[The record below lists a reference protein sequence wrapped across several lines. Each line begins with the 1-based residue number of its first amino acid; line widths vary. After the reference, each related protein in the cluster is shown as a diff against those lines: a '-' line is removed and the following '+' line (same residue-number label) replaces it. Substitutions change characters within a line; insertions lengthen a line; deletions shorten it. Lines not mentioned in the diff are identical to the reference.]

1 MKTISLNRYALCAL
15 FLLFITTTIKAQQ
28 TFGPA
33 GGFEGKW
40 RITAG
45 GGTSLF
51 FGDVKQYQW
60 YPVTNY
66 ENEWRFGGNLMV
78 ERSLSPLFSLRGQA
92 LYAHLAGTRREW
104 KTYFNS
110 EVIEFNLNTA
120 FSVSNLIG
128 GYRADRL
135 VNVNIIAGIGLTN
148 YNTTRYELGTDAIIA
163 RRGFGNGSG
172 LGGRTLE
179 GILVGGLGIDFQLNE
194 NISIRLETANRAM
207 NSDLLDIHESGFP
220 YDVYNHTSLGVSYTF
235 GSATPRRMPPLVP
248 EDEPEP
254 APERVA
260 EEKETER
267 PVRREPV
274 KPDVSPY
281 QAILDSME
289 KEKPAEEPEP
299 VQVTDHKEEPKPAY
313 DPAQVEYRVQVR
325 ARYGRRI
332 PVQELRRLYN
342 LPSEEIKEDE
352 HNGYYIYTMGSYST
366 YDEAARNRNRI
377 RSQYGIHDAFI
388 VAFQYGRR
396 LQKLP

>member
-1 MKTISLNRYALCAL
+1 MKTISLFRYALYT
-15 FLLFITTTIKAQQ
+15 LLLAFISSNLLMAQQ
-28 TFGPA
+28 TVGSG

-66 ENEWRFGGNLMV
+66 ESEWSFGGNLQL

-104 KTYFNS
+104 RTYFNS
-110 EVIEFNLNTA
+110 EIIEFNLNTA

-128 GYRADRL
+128 GYRPDRL

-148 YNTTRYELGTDAIIA
+148 YNTTRYELGTDAEIA

-179 GILVGGLGIDFQLNE
+179 GILLGGLGIDFQLTE
-194 NISIRLETANRAM
+194 NFSIRLETANRAM
-207 NSDLLDIHESGFP
+207 NSDMLDIHEGGFP
-220 YDVYNHTSLGVSYTF
+220 YDVYNQTSLGVSYTF
-235 GSATPRRMPPLVP
+235 GSSGPRRMPPLVP
-248 EDEPEP
+248 EDEPAPRREP
-254 APERVA
+254 VVEKEPERP
-260 EEKETER
+260 E
-267 PVRREPV
+267 RREPV
-274 KPDVSPY
+274 KPEVSPY

-299 VQVTDHKEEPKPAY
+299 VVVTDHKEEARPAY

-332 PVQELRRLYN
+332 PMQELRRMYN
-342 LPSEEIKEDE
+342 LPTEEIKEDE
-352 HNGYYIYTMGSYST
+352 HNGYYIYTIGSYRT

-377 RSQYGIHDAFI
+377 RSQYGIPDAFI